1 MTTEAKRMRFSP
13 GGGAWLAPLA
23 VLWLAALALGAVGV
37 FERVVNGHEG
47 ANYTSYIPWGLWVAL
62 YVYFIGLSAGSFLV
76 SALVYVLGM
85 KRLEPL
91 GKLALFTALVTLLAA
106 LLAI

>member
-23 VLWLAALALGAVGV
+23 AVWVAALALGAVGV

-62 YVYFIGLSAGSFLV
+62 YVYLIGLSAGSFL
-76 SALVYVLGM
+76 SP
-85 KRLEPL
+85 K
-91 GKLALFTALVTLLAA
+91 
-106 LLAI
+106 